1 LWKKQMSEIE
11 KVEAT
16 RSPAEVYDEFF
27 VPALFHQWGSVV
39 ANAAGVGEGQ
49 CVLDVGCGTGVLAC
63 VAADCVGPV
72 GAVMGLD
79 PDEEM
84 LAVARRKNDT
94 IEWRLG
100 HAEAIPFPDE
110 SFDAVVS
117 QFGLMFFDDKPAGLR
132 EMMRVLRPGG
142 HLAVAVCDA
151 LEHSPGY
158 STFADLLRR
167 LFGDRVA
174 NSFRAPFVLGDPERL
189 LSLCADAG
197 IFNAKV
203 AQHEG
208 MVHFAS
214 VQSLISTERAC
225 AWTLGGLLDDAQFEQ
240 LVKESERVLRPFVA
254 SDGNLAFP
262 MPVLIVTAAKART
275 ELPEV

>member
-1 LWKKQMSEIE
+1 
-11 KVEAT
+11 
-16 RSPAEVYDEFF
+16 
-27 VPALFHQWGSVV
+27 
-39 ANAAGVGEGQ
+39 
-49 CVLDVGCGTGVLAC
+49 
-63 VAADCVGPV
+63 
-72 GAVMGLD
+72 
-79 PDEEM
+79 
-84 LAVARRKNDT
+84 
-94 IEWRLG
+94 
-100 HAEAIPFPDE
+100 
-110 SFDAVVS
+110 
-117 QFGLMFFDDKPAGLR
+117 
-132 EMMRVLRPGG
+132 
-142 HLAVAVCDA
+142 
-151 LEHSPGY
+151 
-158 STFADLLRR
+158 
-167 LFGDRVA
+167 
-174 NSFRAPFVLGDPERL
+174 VLGDPERL